1 MMTANLREK
10 GVESYKA
17 ALSAAGAG
25 AVACGPVLLVTSAVV

>member
-1 MMTANLREK
+1 MVAVDLRKK

-17 ALSAAGAG
+17 ALSAVG